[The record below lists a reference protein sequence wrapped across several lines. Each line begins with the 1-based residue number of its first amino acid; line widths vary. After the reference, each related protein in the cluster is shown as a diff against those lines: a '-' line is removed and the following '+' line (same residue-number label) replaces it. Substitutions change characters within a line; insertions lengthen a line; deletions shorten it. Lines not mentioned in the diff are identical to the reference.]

1 MHLIDAMVA
10 ILLVL
15 SMLAVGMGALKQ
27 KALALEDARVNS
39 GEQLALI
46 LASDECQLNPKSNCT
61 GERIERLHLH
71 S

>member
-1 MHLIDAMVA
+1 
-10 ILLVL
+10 
-15 SMLAVGMGALKQ
+15 MGALKQ
-27 KALALEDARVNS
+27 KALALEDARVSS